1 MGLRVWYSNC
11 LELVEPFTPRKIV
24 LKLKDVLFTVVG
36 LLASF
41 ASHASIITF
50 DELSNGEI
58 VNGQYQLSHGVSID
72 ATNVRVGQNNL
83 AVAFDT
89 SLINTQDPDLE
100 SPFSNINQPNLGVSN
115 PGNVLIIHENPSS
128 CDGLICNNPDDEG
141 RRPAGYFTINFS
153 SAVYLESIDFFDIE
167 LAENGYTPQNAIHLF
182 DAQNNEIFPTDF
194 YTPHTGGDNTWDR
207 LNFEVAEVASMRI
220 HLNGSG
226 AIDNIRF
233 SVLEPDSIA
242 LFALACFGL
251 VARRF
256 K

>member
-1 MGLRVWYSNC
+1 MN
-11 LELVEPFTPRKIV
+11 RKHV
-24 LKLKDVLFTVVG
+24 FFAVVG
-36 LLASF
+36 LLTTFVSQASV
-41 ASHASIITF
+41 ITF
-50 DELSNGEI
+50 DELANGEI

-72 ATNVRVGQNNL
+72 GTNVRLGQNNL

-100 SPFSNINQPNLGVSN
+100 SPFSNINQPNLGIAN
-115 PGNVLIIHENPSS
+115 PGNVLIIHENPNS
-128 CDGLICNNPDDEG
+128 CNGLICNNPDDEG
-141 RRPAGYFTINFS
+141 RRPAGFFTINFS
-153 SAVYLESIDFFDIE
+153 SSVYLESIDFFDIE
-167 LAENGYTPQNAIHLF
+167 LAENGYTAQNAIHLF

-194 YTPHTGGDNTWDR
+194 YTPHTGGDNTWNR
-207 LNFEVAEVASMRI
+207 LDFAVAEVASMRI

-233 SVLEPDSIA
+233 SVPEPGSIA

>member
-1 MGLRVWYSNC
+1 MN
-11 LELVEPFTPRKIV
+11 RKQV
-24 LKLKDVLFTVVG
+24 LSTLSG
-36 LLASF
+36 LLLSF
-41 ASHASIITF
+41 VSHATIIDF
-50 DELSNGEI
+50 NELANGEI

-72 ATNVRVGQNNL
+72 ATNLRLGQNNL

-100 SPFSNINQPNLGVSN
+100 SPFSNINQPSLGIAN
-115 PGNVLIIHENPSS
+115 PGNVLIIHENPNS
-128 CDGLICNNPDDEG
+128 CNGLICSNPDDEG

-153 SAVYLESIDFFDIE
+153 SAVLLESIDFFDIE

-182 DAQNNEIFPTDF
+182 DAQNNEIFPADF

-207 LNFEVAEVASMRI
+207 LNFDVAEVSSLRI

-226 AIDNIRF
+226 AIDNIKF
-233 SVLEPDSIA
+233 SVPEPGSIA
-242 LFALACFGL
+242 LFGLAVFGL
-251 VARRF
+251 VARRL